1 MKHTFS
7 ILLAF
12 CLVLSSCAGL
22 KNVLPIPTDLES
34 ALALKEVLN
43 SSTFKAIKTLNDMK
57 NGSDALPK
65 EIQPVLAALKT
76 VGYGDKVEGIT
87 KSIQKASAVAA
98 AESELIMKDAIKQ
111 LTFKDAAKVVVT
123 GGDAATTVLKQAM
136 YKSVLN
142 RYSEKID
149 LELEKSEVNK
159 YWPIAAGAVNIFAKE
174 KVDKKASD
182 FLAKRAVD
190 GLFLTVGAKEK
201 DTRASYKKMGSK
213 VVNKVFDYYKDKKIN
228 SKGKIVKS

>member
-1 MKHTFS
+1 MRYIS
-7 ILLAF
+7 SVLIAL
-12 CLVLSSCAGL
+12 CLFLSSCAGL

-57 NGSDALPK
+57 SGTDGLPK

-87 KSIQKASAVAA
+87 KSIKNASKVAA

-111 LTFKDAAKVVVT
+111 LKFKDAAKIVVT

-149 LELEKSEVNK
+149 LELEKSDVNK

-190 GLFLTVGAKEK
+190 GLFLSVGAKEK
-201 DTRASYKKMGSK
+201 DTRESYKKLGNK
-213 VVNKVFDYYKDKKIN
+213 VVNKVFDYYKDKKLN
-228 SKGKIVKS
+228 SNGKIVKA